1 MQSINQKTISSVAH
15 LGAFSK
21 YFIPFGSFL
30 VPIFIW
36 VLHKDKPFV
45 SANAKRS
52 LNFQISLFLY
62 VSILACIAVLGLIIL
77 GINLGNLD
85 QFYFSAGNDIVI
97 SNHSPLF
104 TLPFMTFAGIVIIL
118 ALGLFFLEILCVIN
132 ATVKAGEGKIYHYP
146 LTINFIQLTTEEQQD
161 LQEEIFATNL

>member
-1 MQSINQKTISSVAH
+1 MQSINQKTISSVTH

-21 YFIPFGSFL
+21 YFIPLGNFL

-36 VLHKDKPFV
+36 VLNKEKAFV
-45 SANAKRS
+45 SAHAKRS

-62 VSILACIAVLGLIIL
+62 ASILVSIAVFGLIIL

-85 QFYFSAGNDIVI
+85 QFYFSAGNDLVI

-104 TLPFMTFAGIVIIL
+104 TMPFMIFTGIVIVL
-118 ALGLFFLEILCVIN
+118 GLGLFFLEILCVIN
-132 ATVKAGEGKIYHYP
+132 AAVRAGEGKIYHYP
-146 LTINFIQLTTEEQQD
+146 LSINFIQLTSEEQQD
-161 LQEEIFATNL
+161 LQEENFQTSL

>member
-1 MQSINQKTISSVAH
+1 MQSINQKSISSVAH

-21 YFIPFGSFL
+21 YFIPFGNFL

-36 VLHKDKPFV
+36 VLHKDKAFV
-45 SANAKRS
+45 SANAKKS

-62 VSILACIAVLGLIIL
+62 ASVLVTIAVFGLVIL

-85 QFYFSAGNDIVI
+85 QFYFSAGNDLVI

-104 TLPFMTFAGIVIIL
+104 TTPFILFIGIVSIL
-118 ALGLFFLEILCVIN
+118 ALSLFFLEILCVIN
-132 ATVKAGEGKIYHYP
+132 ATVRAGEGKIYNYP
-146 LTINFIQLTTEEQQD
+146 LTINFLKLTPEEEEELKEEN
-161 LQEEIFATNL
+161 LQPAI